1 MQQQHA
7 WDILGPHTHSGAS
20 EQDPSA
26 MYTTA
31 ADARKPDPMQECNLA
46 EGLHTHLLRDGHK
59 AGCGVGVSDPHRRF
73 TLVGDGGKTQTPE
86 YGLLGCLQSSQG
98 ASEALNVYLNTH
110 DPFCFVTVGVQGS
123 GKSHSLSVVL
133 ESCVLHVADELKRA
147 TDDALR
153 LRRPM
158 TSLVFHYDQNQRNG
172 CEAIGVVEPSDSLCA
187 FVAGMQRDA
196 SAAPLDAPTLPHD
209 QLLVLVSPS
218 NFHERKAFYRQTYG
232 PKVRVEAL
240 LFSWSKLSAKQ
251 LKCLMRI
258 NEGDNQLYVSTML
271 SLLRGFQREQRRPAF
286 AAFCTQI
293 EQACSSSSQN
303 GPLRQ
308 RLVLLEALIQESAIN
323 QEFHGIGGDLCGME
337 EGMLVVADLT
347 DPLLS
352 PEEANGIFEVLL
364 DQFRS
369 DHVCGGTKGGKLLV
383 LDEAH
388 RYVSGADSD
397 GLSRSIVDAV
407 RLMRHEGLRVAISTQ
422 SPKVLAPELLELV
435 SLMLIHR
442 FHSEDWFQY
451 LKSKVA
457 LPAAGFDTIREL
469 ATGQALVFAAG
480 QSVVPFAEHS
490 STPLLLS
497 VRARFTRDLGAS
509 VTNSGCSRTQR
520 GSMCNEDTGGW
531 AEVVTT
537 CVTTPSTLQLGAAA
551 ATGAAAAGLEKP
563 TARAGSNKTAPQV
576 QGSNT
581 QGAKKPEA
589 KKHKD
594 KVQEDN
600 VQEDKVQ
607 EWVSRI
613 VEHLKK
619 AGGKPVALRH
629 LANPGAAGIARPE
642 SLAKTIKLRD
652 VLATHAKTHGL
663 VLTNKSV
670 ALA

>member
-1 MQQQHA
+1 MCITEPA
-7 WDILGPHTHSGAS
+7 VGLG
-20 EQDPSA
+20 DPSA
-26 MYTTA
+26 MCITA
-31 ADARKPDPMQECNLA
+31 ADAPERDPEQECKPP
-46 EGLHTHLLRDGHK
+46 EGLGPYLLRD
-59 AGCGVGVSDPHRRF
+59 APEAACGVGARDPHRRF
-73 TLVGDGGKTQTPE
+73 TLVGDGGKKQTPE
-86 YGLLGCLQSSQG
+86 YGLLGRLQTSPG
-98 ASEALNVYLNTH
+98 VSEAPDVYLNTH

-172 CEAIGVVEPSDSLCA
+172 CEAIGVVEPSDGLRA

-196 SAAPLDAPTLPHD
+196 SAAPLDPPTLPRD
-209 QLLVLVSPS
+209 KMLVLVSPS
-218 NFHERKAFYRQTYG
+218 NFQERKAFYGQTYG
-232 PKVRVEAL
+232 PKVRVEPL

-271 SLLRGFQREQRRPAF
+271 SLLRGFQRQQRRPAF

-293 EQACSSSSQN
+293 EQTCSLSSQN

-308 RLVLLEALIQESAIN
+308 RLALLEALMQESAIN

-369 DHVCGGTKGGKLLV
+369 DHVCGSTEGGKLLV

-442 FHSEDWFQY
+442 FHSQDWFQY

-457 LPAAGFDTIREL
+457 LPPGGFDTIREL
-469 ATGQALVFAAG
+469 ATGQALVFAAA
-480 QSVVPFAEHS
+480 QSVVPFSEHS

-509 VTNSGCSRTQR
+509 VTNSGCPRTPCAPI
-520 GSMCNEDTGGW
+520 CNEDKGGW
-531 AEVVTT
+531 SEMAAT
-537 CVTTPSTLQLGAAA
+537 CVTTPSARRLGAAA
-551 ATGAAAAGLEKP
+551 ATATAAGLEKL
-563 TARAGSNKTAPQV
+563 TARAGTSKTAPEV
-576 QGSNT
+576 QGAKT
-581 QGAKKPEA
+581 QGAN
-589 KKHKD
+589 KHED
-594 KVQEDN
+594 KEQEG
-600 VQEDKVQ
+600 KVQ
-607 EWVSRI
+607 EWLSRI
-613 VEHLKK
+613 VKHLKK
-619 AGGKPVALRH
+619 AGGKPVALEH
-629 LANPGAAGIARPE
+629 LANPIAGGVARPE
-642 SLAKTIKLRD
+642 GLAKKIKLRD
-652 VLATHAKTHGL
+652 VLAAHAKTRGL
-663 VLTNKSV
+663 VLTKKSVALPSKSV